1 MKVRRIDYSADEFL
15 VGTRGLSDAEC
26 GVYWR
31 ACSLIYSHGGPIPVD
46 ELRRWCSSRKN
57 DFDAIVKRLVDGGKL
72 TRNQHELGQTRAQ
85 RELERATKRAE
96 KWRENGANGGRPVKE
111 NNAIEEP
118 SGLSKNNRASNDQLP
133 TINHQSKD
141 KPLRGSSRA
150 VARDTAEQ
158 MLSIWREECGDALGL
173 PTKASDSRITQCS
186 ARLRNELEGDLENWR
201 AACRRIR
208 RSGFLTEKWKA
219 TIDWALQ
226 PKNLLKVL
234 EGNYDD
240 QRGKSDAEVSNR
252 PSPKPVNPKIL
263 GHGNECMCSNC
274 ERWVAQMSEAAE

>member
-26 GVYWR
+26 GIYWR
-31 ACSLIYSHGGPIPVD
+31 ACSLIYSHGGPISIN
-46 ELRRWCSSRKN
+46 ELRRWCSSRKK
-57 DFDAIVKRLVDGGKL
+57 DFDAIVDRLVDGGKL

-85 RELERATKRAE
+85 RELERATSRAQT
-96 KWRENGANGGRPVKE
+96 WRENGANGGRPVKK
-111 NNAIEEP
+111 NNEIQEP
-118 SGLSKNNRASNDQLP
+118 SGLSGNNHVSNYQLS
-133 TINHQSKD
+133 TINHQKD

-158 MLSIWREECGDALGL
+158 MLSVWREECGDALGS
-173 PTKASDSRITQCS
+173 PTKASDSRITKCS

-201 AACRRIR
+201 SVCRRIR
-208 RSGFLTEKWKA
+208 RSAFLTEKWKA
-219 TIDWALQ
+219 TIDWALE

-240 QRGKSDAEVSNR
+240 QRGLNAVEVHDR
-252 PSPKPVNPKIL
+252 PEGPPPPLSEREIEYLRTGIL
-263 GHGNECMCSNC
+263 
-274 ERWVAQMSEAAE
+274 Q